1 MICDTHDWGQ
11 LHPWLARQDYVV
23 RKPIE
28 EDMHCCKLSSAILV
42 HTPSGLDLTF
52 DDPFVC

>member
-11 LHPWLARQDYVV
+11 LHPWLARQGYVV